1 MHAQSRPPRQG
12 ARDDIQFLADKER
25 RSPELPE
32 SAQGDDLRQ
41 RVEALYEAGY
51 TVGPYDRWFA
61 VRQQALDLLT
71 QAGLRRD
78 SVVLDLGCGM
88 LRLGSALIPNL
99 ERGCYLGIEP
109 DEELLRA
116 GIEHLVGDDVIRRQK
131 PRFYHGTDFRLST
144 FDTKVD
150 YVIAR
155 SVWSHASRDMIRTT
169 LDEFVKVAHDDS
181 VLLASFYEARLWP
194 RHRWPYYGKK
204 WLYPNITKRGGSYHF
219 KSWLNR
225 ECRRRGLQLTIRD
238 DEEKLGRQTWAQVT
252 PG

>member
-1 MHAQSRPPRQG
+1 MNPADPAVGGDIRFVAEHDRSRP
-12 ARDDIQFLADKER
+12 D
-25 RSPELPE
+25 LP
-32 SAQGDDLRQ
+32 AKGGGDLKQ

-51 TVGPYDRWFA
+51 RVGPYDRWFA

-99 ERGCYLGIEP
+99 DRGCYLGIEP

-116 GIEHLVGDDVIRRQK
+116 GIKHLLGEEEVRRK
-131 PRFYHGTDFRLST
+131 EPRFYHGTDFRLSV

-150 YVIAR
+150 FVIAR

-181 VLLASFYEARLWP
+181 MLLASFYEAHLWP
-194 RHRWPYYGKK
+194 RRDWPYYGKK
-204 WLYPNITKRGGSYHF
+204 WLYPHITKRGGSYHF
-219 KSWLNR
+219 PSWLNR
-225 ECRRRGLQLTIRD
+225 ECRRRGLVLTIRD
-238 DEEKLGRQTWAQVT
+238 DEEKLGRQTWAQIT
-252 PG
+252 RA